1 MRTVNRKAWTVG
13 VISED
18 DMGYKYFNHYNW
30 KGLYDDKNFL
40 GVDQESFEYC
50 MNVYVDSEGLL
61 CSRPSL
67 KKNNVL
73 PAIGSI
79 TRVETFP
86 GINVFVQN
94 VEDKYVLYFVD
105 AATNIVKAQ
114 KSVSNYKLVL
124 ADNKIFIFQTNQLEY
139 FDLNDQDKGILSGAN
154 KIYVPDTEES
164 PNILTTATSEHIT
177 YTGPDDDNKLA
188 NLAGKDVTI
197 TIDGNEYKRTFIQG
211 MQKGFLSKMEELT
224 AEEAKH
230 VIVKGTSVITYSWLP
245 ANRTYRIRYKVGASA
260 WTTVETPSLPVGDSY
275 IAGKPSLSEDGY
287 HINYAIFANRIWNVY
302 CLSIVATGTS
312 GTKTW
317 SSWSYDNPVVYLNFN
332 TGEVSFSNRENIS
345 LQVYMPDDS
354 AMYFVCNTA
363 ATLEATPATSYRYL
377 CGLYTVKWTTTDGIK
392 ATKTFDAIEGEFAYE
407 GGNTY
412 KLNAAGGYAFVING
426 GSFYI
431 VSWQSLTITGAKPTH
446 TINRLI
452 VLRKSSLAADCF
464 NIFLDESN
472 PIYLGI
478 SVVDDGDA
486 YDYSLEDYSIHFVTS
501 GSNEYLD
508 VYGPV
513 RQSWTSYTRARFTLT
528 NTRIGNN
535 NPGQGNI
542 CQASAQ
548 FVVLPTL
555 ISKQDDGDIRYKP
568 VRALA
573 NESFD
578 SKTYITNDS
587 LVYNTGSTE
596 VQIVTTP
603 GAGENAFYSE
613 YFARPVAIID
623 TTHCYYVTNA
633 ADKYYLY
640 STYPVETIAID
651 VLNEG
656 ASNFVVPDFVTQLD
670 GYFFAFGKE
679 VYISKIGAKADVDNF
694 QWYIPKN
701 QTQNFPEPI
710 LNMHAISS
718 TDVAIF
724 FENSIYYITK
734 GEGNYYIN
742 KSKIPLGL
750 KKGSDIVTS
759 YDGKYTI
766 FSTSRGLVAMAYQD
780 FVASTEQAL
789 TYLSDNIFSAYD
801 KWNVSP
807 IKLCQYKFWLI
818 CYRTDNKTAYIYD
831 MRNASWWPVT
841 VPDFVNEVT
850 ELDYK
855 LAVISDG
862 KILNCDIGTTDYKD
876 YGTEVIDWEVRSQ
889 KLHFNASNFYK
900 HICSVTFN
908 AVTDNNNKFTFK
920 MRATNYRKLVSEK
933 QPETLEYKV
942 DVIRTFVKRFNFAK
956 VSEFQYSLYNNN
968 EDARPQPFAITN
980 LSVKFKITGNAR

>member
-1 MRTVNRKAWTVG
+1 VRTVNRKPWTVG

-50 MNVYVDSEGLL
+50 TNVYVDREGLL

-67 KKNNVL
+67 KVSSLPDGITNVVK
-73 PAIGSI
+73 
-79 TRVETFP
+79 VESYP
-86 GINVFVQN
+86 G
-94 VEDKYVLYFVD
+94 VD
-105 AATNIVKAQ
+105 AYIWMQGTDRMLSFVYDKGTTNPVVI
-114 KSVSNYKLVL
+114 NGPYKLVL
-124 ADNKIFIFQTNQLEY
+124 ADNKIFVFTTNNLQY
-139 FDLNDQDKGILSGAN
+139 FDIVNPSKALQDGTD
-154 KIYVPDTEES
+154 KIYVPDDTES
-164 PNILTTATSEHIT
+164 PNLLTTTVEKRLNYAK
-177 YTGPDDDNKLA
+177 PDDDLSEA
-188 NLAGKDVTI
+188 VGKNTKV
-197 TIDGNEYKRTFIQG
+197 TIDGSTYVVNPFPTNA
-211 MQKGFLSKMEELT
+211 QKGFLSRLT
-224 AEEAKH
+224 SLKLTEYTIKGDAYDFVPN
-230 VIVKGTSVITYSWLP
+230 VIVKGNTIMIYDYNTVDATY
-245 ANRTYRIRYKVGASA
+245 TIRYYFTTGTTWYNITSIPQQTYTASKIPPTHP
-260 WTTVETPSLPVGDSY
+260 W
-275 IAGKPSLSEDGY
+275 LSEDGY
-287 HINYAIFANRIWNVY
+287 HICYATLSAVNIVEVWAI
-302 CLSIVATGTS
+302 SIVATEEGGAKKWSDWTKITTVTLTTELTTMPTVRIHMPNKEDIFTFSYYEHKVNASVWHNGTTAS
-312 GTKTW
+312 GGLYNNLDGDWDISFDNDALMIGSAAGTAYNAFYVARASITKT
-317 SSWSYDNPVVYLNFN
+317 SSAP
-332 TGEVSFSNRENIS
+332 
-345 LQVYMPDDS
+345 
-354 AMYFVCNTA
+354 
-363 ATLEATPATSYRYL
+363 TPT
-377 CGLYTVKWTTTDGIK
+377 TTTTDNCLIVYRIRRN
-392 ATKTFDAIEGEFAYE
+392 TDLSLTI
-407 GGNTY
+407 NTY
-412 KLNAAGGYAFVING
+412 KIFISSIQWTIRDLYKYDIAYNVVSEEQQFIIIGPKIASYQEVAFKFTDTKASSDPRIYSSSILGRRN
-426 GSFYI
+426 I
-431 VSWQSLTITGAKPTH
+431 TTITGAVRANITNYDTYKYIVNGKYATDIYIVNTTPDIS
-446 TINRLI
+446 TIP
-452 VLRKSSLAADCF
+452 VA
-464 NIFLDESN
+464 
-472 PIYLGI
+472 
-478 SVVDDGDA
+478 
-486 YDYSLEDYSIHFVTS
+486 VTS
-501 GSNEYLD
+501 D
-508 VYGPV
+508 VAYYATKGA
-513 RQSWTSYTRARFTLT
+513 TSSR
-528 NTRIGNN
+528 
-535 NPGQGNI
+535 
-542 CQASAQ
+542 
-548 FVVLPTL
+548 
-555 ISKQDDGDIRYKP
+555 
-568 VRALA
+568 
-573 NESFD
+573 
-578 SKTYITNDS
+578 
-587 LVYNTGSTE
+587 
-596 VQIVTTP
+596 
-603 GAGENAFYSE
+603 
-613 YFARPVAIID
+613 
-623 TTHCYYVTNA
+623 
-633 ADKYYLY
+633 YLY
-640 STYPVETIAID
+640 TTYPVKPITIDII
-651 VLNEG
+651 NQG
-656 ASNFVVPDFVTQLD
+656 ASNIIVPDIVTQLN
-670 GYFFAFGKE
+670 GYFFAFGDD
-679 VYISKIGAKADVDNF
+679 VYISKIGAKADVNNF

-734 GEGNYYIN
+734 SEGNYYIN

-841 VPDFVNEVT
+841 VPDLVNEVT

-900 HICSVTFN
+900 HISSITFN
-908 AVTDNNNKFTFK
+908 AVTDNNNKFTFR

>member
-67 KKNNVL
+67 KVSSLPDGITNVVK
-73 PAIGSI
+73 
-79 TRVETFP
+79 VESFP
-86 GINVFVQN
+86 G
-94 VEDKYVLYFVD
+94 VD
-105 AATNIVKAQ
+105 AYIWMQGTDRMLSFVYDEGITN
-114 KSVSNYKLVL
+114 SVVINGPYKLVL
-124 ADNKIFIFQTNQLEY
+124 ADNKIFVFTTNNLQY
-139 FDLNDQDKGILSGAN
+139 FDIVNPSKALQDGTD
-154 KIYVPDTEES
+154 KIYVPDATES
-164 PNILTTATSEHIT
+164 PNLLTTTVEKRLNYAK
-177 YTGPDDDNKLA
+177 PDDDLSEA
-188 NLAGKDVTI
+188 VGKNTKV
-197 TIDGNEYKRTFIQG
+197 TIDGTTYVVNPFPTNA
-211 MQKGFLSKMEELT
+211 QKGFLSQLTELDGNEFT
-224 AEEAKH
+224 RIRISPPLELLVKYDYIPNI
-230 VIVKGTSVITYSWLP
+230 IVKGNTVMVYNYDENSKKYT
-245 ANRTYRIRYKVGASA
+245 IRYYF
-260 WTTVETPSLPVGDSY
+260 TTGTTWYNITDLPRQEYTANQTPPTH
-275 IAGKPSLSEDGY
+275 PWLSEDGY
-287 HINYAIFANRIWNVY
+287 HICYATLSALNIVEVWAI
-302 CLSIVATGTS
+302 SIVATEEGGAKKWSVWTKITNITLPTELTTMPSVRMHMPNKDDIFIFSYYVHNVGVSVWHNGTTSSGALRKYFGSSTLSWDISFDDDALIVGASDGTS
-312 GTKTW
+312 
-317 SSWSYDNPVVYLNFN
+317 YNAFY
-332 TGEVSFSNRENIS
+332 VSRASITENA
-345 LQVYMPDDS
+345 S
-354 AMYFVCNTA
+354 APT
-363 ATLEATPATSYRYL
+363 TTT
-377 CGLYTVKWTTTDGIK
+377 TTTDDCLIVYRIHR
-392 ATKTFDAIEGEFAYE
+392 AADLSLTI
-407 GGNTY
+407 NTY
-412 KLNAAGGYAFVING
+412 KVFTDNEWTIGKLYQYDVSYNIVSGVQQFVIIG
-426 GSFYI
+426 PKIDKYQEVAFTFTDTETGTPFIYKSTILGSRNI
-431 VSWQSLTITGAKPTH
+431 NTITGTVRADIDNYDTYKYIVNGKYATNTYIVNTTPDASTKP
-446 TINRLI
+446 
-452 VLRKSSLAADCF
+452 VA
-464 NIFLDESN
+464 
-472 PIYLGI
+472 
-478 SVVDDGDA
+478 
-486 YDYSLEDYSIHFVTS
+486 VTS
-501 GSNEYLD
+501 D
-508 VYGPV
+508 
-513 RQSWTSYTRARFTLT
+513 RAYYAARGAT
-528 NTRIGNN
+528 N
-535 NPGQGNI
+535 
-542 CQASAQ
+542 
-548 FVVLPTL
+548 
-555 ISKQDDGDIRYKP
+555 
-568 VRALA
+568 
-573 NESFD
+573 
-578 SKTYITNDS
+578 
-587 LVYNTGSTE
+587 
-596 VQIVTTP
+596 
-603 GAGENAFYSE
+603 
-613 YFARPVAIID
+613 
-623 TTHCYYVTNA
+623 
-633 ADKYYLY
+633 YLY
-640 STYPVETIAID
+640 TTYPVKPITIDII
-651 VLNEG
+651 NQG
-656 ASNFVVPDFVTQLD
+656 ASNIIVPDIVTQLD
-670 GYFFAFGKE
+670 GYFFAFGDN

-734 GEGNYYIN
+734 SEGNYYIN

-766 FSTSRGLVAMAYQD
+766 FSTARGLVAMAYQD

-908 AVTDNNNKFTFK
+908 AVTDNNNKFTFR

-980 LSVKFKITGNAR
+980 LSVKFKITGSAR

>member
-67 KKNNVL
+67 KVSSLPDGITNVVK
-73 PAIGSI
+73 
-79 TRVETFP
+79 VESFP
-86 GINVFVQN
+86 G
-94 VEDKYVLYFVD
+94 VD
-105 AATNIVKAQ
+105 AYIWMQGTDRMLSFVYDEGITN
-114 KSVSNYKLVL
+114 SVVINGPYKLVL
-124 ADNKIFIFQTNQLEY
+124 ADNKIFVFTTNNLQY
-139 FDLNDQDKGILSGAN
+139 FDIVNPSKALQDGTD
-154 KIYVPDTEES
+154 KIYVPDATES
-164 PNILTTATSEHIT
+164 PNLLTTTVEKRLNYAK
-177 YTGPDDDNKLA
+177 PDDDLSEA
-188 NLAGKDVTI
+188 VGKNTKV
-197 TIDGNEYKRTFIQG
+197 TIDGTTYVVNPFPTNA
-211 MQKGFLSKMEELT
+211 QKGFLSQLTELDGNEFT
-224 AEEAKH
+224 RIRISPPLELLVKYDYIPNI
-230 VIVKGTSVITYSWLP
+230 IVKGNTVMVYNYDENSKKYT
-245 ANRTYRIRYKVGASA
+245 IRYYF
-260 WTTVETPSLPVGDSY
+260 TTGTTWYNITDLPRQEYTANQTPPTH
-275 IAGKPSLSEDGY
+275 PWLSEDGY
-287 HINYAIFANRIWNVY
+287 HICYATLSALNIVEVWAI
-302 CLSIVATGTS
+302 SIVATEEGGAKKWSVWTKITNITLPTELTTMPSVRMHMPNKDDIFIFSYYVHNVGVSVWHNGTTSS
-312 GTKTW
+312 GALRKYFG
-317 SSWSYDNPVVYLNFN
+317 SSTLSWDI
-332 TGEVSFSNRENIS
+332 SF
-345 LQVYMPDDS
+345 DDDALIVGAS
-354 AMYFVCNTA
+354 DD
-363 ATLEATPATSYRYL
+363 TSYNAFYVSRASI
-377 CGLYTVKWTTTDGIK
+377 TENASAPTTTTTTTDDCLIVYRIHR
-392 ATKTFDAIEGEFAYE
+392 AADLSLTI
-407 GGNTY
+407 NTY
-412 KLNAAGGYAFVING
+412 KVFTDNEWTIGKLYQYDVSYNIVSGVQQFVIIG
-426 GSFYI
+426 PKIDKYQEVAFTFTDTETGTPFIYKSTILGSRNI
-431 VSWQSLTITGAKPTH
+431 NTITGTVRADIDNYDTYKYIVNGKYATNTYIVNTTPDASTKP
-446 TINRLI
+446 
-452 VLRKSSLAADCF
+452 VA
-464 NIFLDESN
+464 
-472 PIYLGI
+472 
-478 SVVDDGDA
+478 
-486 YDYSLEDYSIHFVTS
+486 VTS
-501 GSNEYLD
+501 D
-508 VYGPV
+508 
-513 RQSWTSYTRARFTLT
+513 RAYYAARGAT
-528 NTRIGNN
+528 N
-535 NPGQGNI
+535 
-542 CQASAQ
+542 
-548 FVVLPTL
+548 
-555 ISKQDDGDIRYKP
+555 
-568 VRALA
+568 
-573 NESFD
+573 
-578 SKTYITNDS
+578 
-587 LVYNTGSTE
+587 
-596 VQIVTTP
+596 
-603 GAGENAFYSE
+603 
-613 YFARPVAIID
+613 
-623 TTHCYYVTNA
+623 
-633 ADKYYLY
+633 YLY
-640 STYPVETIAID
+640 TTYPVKPITIDII
-651 VLNEG
+651 NQG
-656 ASNFVVPDFVTQLD
+656 ASNIIVPDIVTQLD
-670 GYFFAFGKE
+670 GYFFAFGDN

-734 GEGNYYIN
+734 SEGNYYIN

-766 FSTSRGLVAMAYQD
+766 FSTARGLVAMAYQD

-789 TYLSDNIFSAYD
+789 TYLSDNIFSMYD
-801 KWNVSP
+801 NWNVSP

-818 CYRTDNKTAYIYD
+818 CYRTDNKTALIYD

-908 AVTDNNNKFTFK
+908 AVTDNNNKFTFR

-980 LSVKFKITGNAR
+980 LSVKFKITGSAR